1 MNAQP
6 LDMNDRALI
15 GGLGPLGEQIVAIPV
30 APDIADGSYAASRMF
45 GIDLAE
51 YLARVEDFLTRY
63 VAFPSEHEPVA
74 IALWIAHA
82 HLVDEF
88 ETSPIL
94 AITSAEMRS
103 GKTRVLDCIEP
114 LVPRPLRM
122 VTPSEAVVYTA
133 LAERPRQ
140 TLLLDE
146 ADAVFS
152 KAMTE
157 RYEGVRA
164 ILNAGNRKGTPV
176 LRVAWVGKPRHRE
189 VEYLDVYGPKAIA
202 GIGKLPTTVADRS
215 IPIRMKRRAPNE
227 PVARFR
233 ERQARSEAAGIEFPV
248 PGVPVVPDLG
258 VSVPEQLNDRA
269 ADAWE
274 PLVAIAEAAGE
285 EWAARARLAA
295 IALSGSEDYELST
308 GVRLLTDIR
317 DAFDGQ
323 MVDHLPTASL
333 LDLLHENEDSP
344 WGDWYGKPLSARS
357 LAKLLEPYRV
367 RPLQRRIHGQP
378 QRGYWRSEFEDAWA
392 RYTLTLSSGTSG
404 TSGTESEAELL
415 EQLRLDGGAA

>member
-1 MNAQP
+1 MTHLDRP
-6 LDMNDRALI
+6 LDMNDRMLVNAL
-15 GGLGPLGEQIVAIPV
+15 GVVGEQIVAIPH
-30 APDIADGSYAASRMF
+30 APDLKAWAERKKLRADLNDYLIA
-45 GIDLAE
+45 
-51 YLARVEDFLTRY
+51 VEGFLTRY
-63 VAFPSEHEPVA
+63 VAFPSEHEQVA
-74 IALWIAHA
+74 IALWVVQAY
-82 HLVDEF
+82 LVDEF

-103 GKTRVLDCIEP
+103 GKTRVLDCLEL

-133 LAERPRQ
+133 LAQRPRP

-164 ILNAGNRKGTPV
+164 ILNAGSRKGTPV
-176 LRVAWVGKPRHRE
+176 LRVAWVGKPPHRE
-189 VEYLDVYGPKAIA
+189 VEHLDVYGAKAIA
-202 GIGKLPTTVADRS
+202 GIGNLPTTVADRA
-215 IPIRMKRRAPNE
+215 IPIRMKRRAPHE
-227 PVARFR
+227 HVARFR
-233 ERQARSEAAGIEFPV
+233 ERQARSEASAIRFPV
-248 PGVPVVPDLG
+248 TDVPVVPDLG

-269 ADAWE
+269 ADTWE
-274 PLVAIAEAAGE
+274 SLVAIAEAAGE
-285 EWAARARLAA
+285 HWAARARLAA
-295 IALSGSEDYELST
+295 VALSGAEDYELSV
-308 GVRLLTDIR
+308 GIRLLADIR
-317 DAFDGQ
+317 DALDAQGS
-323 MVDHLPTASL
+323 DHLSTASL
-333 LDLLHENEDSP
+333 LDLLHDMEDAP

-392 RYTLTLSSGTSG
+392 RYILTPAPGTSG
-404 TSGTESEAELL
+404 TSGTESEDEFL
-415 EQLRLDGGAA
+415 EQLKLEARP

>member
-1 MNAQP
+1 MTHLGRP
-6 LDMNDRALI
+6 LDMNDRMLVNAL
-15 GGLGPLGEQIVAIPV
+15 GVVGEQIVAIPP
-30 APDIADGSYAASRMF
+30 APDLKAWAERKKLRADLNDYLIA
-45 GIDLAE
+45 
-51 YLARVEDFLTRY
+51 VEGFLTRY
-63 VAFPSEHEPVA
+63 VAFPSEHEQVV
-74 IALWIAHA
+74 IALWVAHA

-88 ETSPIL
+88 ETSQIL

-103 GKTRVLDCIEP
+103 GKTRVLDCLEL

-133 LAERPRQ
+133 LAERPRP

-189 VEYLDVYGPKAIA
+189 VEYLDVYGPKALA
-202 GIGKLPTTVADRS
+202 GIGKLPTTVADRA
-215 IPIRMKRRAPNE
+215 IPIRMKRRAPLE
-227 PVARFR
+227 QVTRFR
-233 ERQARSEAAGIEFPV
+233 ERQARSEASAIRFPV
-248 PGVPVVPDLG
+248 TDVPVVPDLG
-258 VSVPEQLNDRA
+258 VTVPEQLNDRA

-285 EWAARARLAA
+285 HWAARARLAA
-295 IALSGSEDYELST
+295 VALSGAEDYELSV
-308 GVRLLTDIR
+308 GIRLLADIR
-317 DAFDGQ
+317 DAFDEQGS
-323 MVDHLPTASL
+323 DHLPTASL
-333 LDLLHENEDSP
+333 LDLLHEMEDAP

-367 RPLQRRIHGQP
+367 RPLQRRIRGQP

-392 RYTLTLSSGTSG
+392 RYTLTPAPGTSG
-404 TSGTESEAELL
+404 TSGTEPEEELF
-415 EQLRLDGGAA
+415 EQLKLEVRP

>member
-1 MNAQP
+1 MTSLHRP
-6 LDMNDRALI
+6 GDVNDRMLAA
-15 GGLGPLGEQIVAIPV
+15 LGPVGERIVAIPP
-30 APDIADGSYAASRMF
+30 AN
-45 GIDLAE
+45 DLPE
-51 YLARVEDFLTRY
+51 WIEWNRVRLDLNDYLTAVEEFLTRY
-63 VAFPSEHEPVA
+63 VAFPSEHEQVA

-103 GKTRVLDCIEP
+103 GKTRVLDCLEL

-122 VTPSEAVVYTA
+122 VTPSEAVLYTA
-133 LAERPRQ
+133 LAERPRP

-176 LRVAWVGKPRHRE
+176 LRVAWVGRPRHRE

-202 GIGKLPTTVADRS
+202 GIGKLPATVADRS
-215 IPIRMKRRAPNE
+215 IPIRMKRRAPSE
-227 PVARFR
+227 PVTKFR
-233 ERQARSEAAGIEFPV
+233 DRQARSDAGAIRFPV
-248 PGVPVVPDLG
+248 TVVPVVPDLE

-269 ADAWE
+269 TDAWE
-274 PLVAIAEAAGE
+274 PLVAVAEAAGE
-285 EWAARARLAA
+285 AWAARARRAA
-295 IALSGSEDYELST
+295 VALSGQERDELST
-308 GVRLLTDIR
+308 GIRLLADIR
-317 DAFDGQ
+317 AAFDGQ
-323 MVDHLPTASL
+323 ESDYLPTASL
-333 LDLLHENEDSP
+333 LDLLHHTEDAP
-344 WGDWYGKPLSARS
+344 WADWYGKPLSARN
-357 LAKLLEPYRV
+357 LAKLLEPYGV
-367 RPLQRRIHGQP
+367 RPVQRRIHDEV

-392 RYTLTLSSGTSG
+392 RYTVTPASGTSG
-404 TSGTESEAELL
+404 TSGTESRGEPP
-415 EQLRLDGGAA
+415 EQLRLEPRP

>member
-1 MNAQP
+1 MTHLDRP
-6 LDMNDRALI
+6 LDMNDRMLVNAL
-15 GGLGPLGEQIVAIPV
+15 GAVGEQIVAIPP
-30 APDIADGSYAASRMF
+30 APDLEAWAERTKLRADLNDYLIA
-45 GIDLAE
+45 
-51 YLARVEDFLTRY
+51 VEDFLTRY
-63 VAFPSEHEPVA
+63 VAFPSEHEQVA
-74 IALWIAHA
+74 IALWVAHA

-103 GKTRVLDCIEP
+103 GKTRVLDCLEL

-133 LAERPRQ
+133 LAQRPRP

-189 VEYLDVYGPKAIA
+189 VEYLDVYGPKALA

-215 IPIRMKRRAPNE
+215 IPIRMKRRAPSE
-227 PVARFR
+227 RVTKFR
-233 ERQARSEAAGIEFPV
+233 ERQARSEAGAIRFPV
-248 PGVPVVPDLG
+248 TVVPVVPVVPDLG

-269 ADAWE
+269 ADTWE
-274 PLVAIAEAAGE
+274 PLVAVAEAAGE
-285 EWAARARLAA
+285 DWAARARLAA
-295 IALSGSEDYELST
+295 VALSGQEDYELST
-308 GVRLLTDIR
+308 GMRLLADIR
-317 DAFDGQ
+317 AAFDKQGS
-323 MVDHLPTASL
+323 DHLPTASL
-333 LDLLHENEDSP
+333 LDLLHDMEDAP
-344 WGDWYGKPLSARS
+344 WGDW
-357 LAKLLEPYRV
+357 
-367 RPLQRRIHGQP
+367 
-378 QRGYWRSEFEDAWA
+378 
-392 RYTLTLSSGTSG
+392 
-404 TSGTESEAELL
+404 
-415 EQLRLDGGAA
+415 

>member
-1 MNAQP
+1 MTRLDRP
-6 LDMNDRALI
+6 LDVNDRMLVNAL
-15 GGLGPLGEQIVAIPV
+15 GAVGEQIVAMPP
-30 APDIADGSYAASRMF
+30 APDLPVWVERAKLR
-45 GIDLAE
+45 IDLND
-51 YLARVEDFLTRY
+51 YLVAVEEFLTRY
-63 VAFPSEHEPVA
+63 VAFPSEHEQVA
-74 IALWIAHA
+74 IALWVAHA

-103 GKTRVLDCIEP
+103 GKTRVLDCLEL

-157 RYEGVRA
+157 RYEGLRA

-202 GIGKLPTTVADRS
+202 GIGKLPTTVADRA
-215 IPIRMKRRAPNE
+215 IPIRMKRRAPHE
-227 PVARFR
+227 QVASFR
-233 ERQARSEAAGIEFPV
+233 ERQARSEAGAIRFPV
-248 PGVPVVPDLG
+248 TDVPVVPDLG

-269 ADAWE
+269 ADTWE
-274 PLVAIAEAAGE
+274 PLVGIAEAAGE
-285 EWAARARLAA
+285 HWAARARLAA
-295 IALSGSEDYELST
+295 VTLSGAEDYELSIGT
-308 GVRLLTDIR
+308 RLLADIR
-317 DAFDGQ
+317 DAFDEQGS
-323 MVDHLPTASL
+323 DHLSTASL
-333 LDLLHENEDSP
+333 LDLLHDMEDAP
-344 WGDWYGKPLSARS
+344 WGDWYGKPLSARN

-392 RYTLTLSSGTSG
+392 RYTLTPTPGTSG
-404 TSGTESEAELL
+404 TSGTESEQELL
-415 EQLRLDGGAA
+415 EHLTLEATP